1 MERAIQETNR
11 RREKQVSYNTLHD
24 ITPHTVRKAVRE
36 LIQSEKIAEEKAEY
50 SIQNTTARLR
60 QDPATLSIDQIEEV
74 IKSLEKEMKDAA
86 RALNFEYAAELRDE
100 VNALRKIAP
109 ASKVG
114 QAEHSSPLGKD
125 QALQAKPR
133 RGGRK

>member
-1 MERAIQETNR
+1 
-11 RREKQVSYNTLHD
+11 
-24 ITPHTVRKAVRE
+24 KAVRE
-36 LIQSEKIAEEKAEY
+36 LIQAEKVAEEKAEY
-50 SIQNTTARLR
+50 SVQNTTARLR

-114 QAEHSSPLGKD
+114 QAENTSSLGKD
-125 QALQAKPR
+125 TALHAKSK